1 MGKPIDLNAL
11 RTAHGRRKRIVVTN
25 TLAEPKGL
33 PLDLRLGAKDTTT
46 SGQMNIRV
54 SDDFKRVLGDGAR
67 ELGISMAQLVE
78 EAVRDYLIRQRKARK

>member
-1 MGKPIDLNAL
+1 MGKSIDLNAL
-11 RTAHGRRKRIVVTN
+11 RAKHSSGRPTEGARGKI
-25 TLAEPKGL
+25 ASP
-33 PLDLRLGAKDTTT
+33 DLRLGAKDSAA

-78 EAVRDYLIRQRKARK
+78 EAVRDYLVRQRKTRK